1 MYVGRPT
8 YFTDLRH
15 LSNNSDGVGGSNQ
28 GLPGYHYISFVGCF
42 WLCVL
47 QVVAVDGLAL
57 FVGICCM
64 LVDSLFSLTEM
75 SLYSS
80 LITTVGDRRI
90 VQFLFLCLLQVLF
103 SGYVEM
109 LVRLWVL
116 PNMILA
122 RSRWSPIKW
131 RFALIS
137 GKSRWVKYCTF
148 FRNWTVEQL
157 HGRFDSGSEWAAF
170 YTHEKGYSETV
181 SPCF

>member
-1 MYVGRPT
+1 MPYCWYYDDITMYVGRPM
-8 YFTDLRH
+8 YFTDLRDV
-15 LSNNSDGVGGSNQ
+15 SNNSDGVGGSNQ

-57 FVGICCM
+57 FVGICSM

-80 LITTVGDRRI
+80 LIRTVGDRRI

-103 SGYVEM
+103 LGYVGM
-109 LVRLWVL
+109 LARLWVL

-131 RFALIS
+131 RLALIS
-137 GKSRWVKYCTF
+137 GKSRWVNYCF
-148 FRNWTVEQL
+148 F
-157 HGRFDSGSEWAAF
+157 F
-170 YTHEKGYSETV
+170 
-181 SPCF
+181 